1 MNSPRFWILVASVT
15 WFISGLAA
23 GLLVS
28 GAFEKPA
35 PDASPVEHYTSRM
48 ISEFEMQPEGARLF
62 RLMMAEYQ
70 GEKEST
76 KEQHIAQQASAMEP
90 ELRRLGEHYNNLI
103 RDRVLSRAQRA
114 QFERLSSV
122 LP

>member
-1 MNSPRFWILVASVT
+1 VNSLRFWIIVGSVT
-15 WFISGLAA
+15 WFISGLAT

-35 PDASPVEHYTSRM
+35 PDPSPVEHYTSRM
-48 ISEFEMQPEGARLF
+48 ISEFGMKPERAELF

-70 GEKEST
+70 GEIERV
-76 KEQHIAQQASAMEP
+76 KEQHMAQQASEMEP
-90 ELRRLGEHYNNLI
+90 ELRRIGERYNELVQ
-103 RDRVLSRAQRA
+103 DLALSPAQRDHFV
-114 QFERLSSV
+114 QLSTV

>member
-48 ISEFEMQPEGARLF
+48 ISEFDMQPERARLF

-70 GEKEST
+70 GEKESI

-90 ELRRLGEHYNNLI
+90 ELRRLGERYNDLI
-103 RDRVLSRAQRA
+103 RDRVLSHAQRA
-114 QFERLSSV
+114 HYERLSSE